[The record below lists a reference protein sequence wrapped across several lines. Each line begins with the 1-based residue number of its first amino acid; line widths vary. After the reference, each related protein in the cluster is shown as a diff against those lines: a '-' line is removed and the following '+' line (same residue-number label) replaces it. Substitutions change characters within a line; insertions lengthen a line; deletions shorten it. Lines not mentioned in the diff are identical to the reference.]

1 MSLGATLV
9 VSFYILLA
17 IIATRILVLDYRW
30 LQAPENDIGSKFVYI
45 LGDIF
50 IWCVVCFGIWISIK
64 EDIKKTNIE
73 SVLNENYTGYTN
85 YKHDNTNTFVYDGKK
100 YSFEYDYDTNTLTV
114 FNETGTVID
123 GTYVNGQKTNNDSKT
138 DVNESVSETELESK
152 AVDTSVD
159 THKADSAT
167 VSENNSD
174 LNRRI
179 QTTIFERYTDVLITS
194 YDLNTLSGTFES
206 AGVSYE
212 FSWSNNRL
220 EVMKIDNP
228 DSVAYMK
235 IAE

>member
-114 FNETGTVID
+114 FNETGIVID
-123 GTYVNGQKTNNDSKT
+123 GTYVDGQKIADDSKI
-138 DVNESVSETELESK
+138 DVNDSVSETALESK
-152 AVDTSVD
+152 SVGTSVN
-159 THKADSAT
+159 TSEADSAT
-167 VSENNSD
+167 VSENNS
-174 LNRRI
+174 NFNKRI
-179 QTTIFERYTDVLITS
+179 QRTILERYTVAFITS
-194 YDLNTLSGTFES
+194 YDADTVSGTFES
-206 AGVSYE
+206 GGISYT
-212 FSWSNNRL
+212 FSWSDNLL
-220 EVMKIDNP
+220 EVTEVENSDN
-228 DSVAYMK
+228 VVYVK